1 MEEGVFFPSS
11 IISRLWEEMHSLQ
24 HEVVLLKEEVESL
37 KKSNTLKTF
46 MISSAG
52 RLSEKKSTREEALML
67 VDEMLHTLKKIKH
80 DTNV

>member
-52 RLSEKKSTREEALML
+52 RLSEKKSTRQEALML
-67 VDEMLHTLKKIKH
+67 VDEMLHKIKKIKH
-80 DTNV
+80 L